1 MDKPDKNNAAIL
13 LRLPEDMKEA
23 LQKQANI
30 NGRRITAEI
39 NTRLKVSLAAHG
51 PTLQGILARE
61 AFPSPVHKVEQER
74 APYGNG
80 TISEL
85 DKAMLAVFRAMPVEK
100 QLALL
105 SLFK

>member
-1 MDKPDKNNAAIL
+1 MKAPHTNVLVRMTPELKD
-13 LRLPEDMKEA
+13 RL
-23 LQKQANI
+23 QAESVVNQ
-30 NGRRITAEI
+30 RSLTQEIT
-39 NTRLKVSLAAHG
+39 TRLRVSLDAHG

-61 AFPSPVHKVEQER
+61 AFPSPVHKAEHER

>member
-1 MDKPDKNNAAIL
+1 MPDELRTSIERAAFS
-13 LRLPEDMKEA
+13 
-23 LQKQANI
+23 
-30 NGRRITAEI
+30 NGRTVTKEI
-39 NTRLKVSLAAHG
+39 NIRLEHSLEQAKA
-51 PTLQGILARE
+51 PGIA
-61 AFPSPVHKVEQER
+61 PVPHKVEQER